1 MRIDCIKLDYMKLN
15 YMKSDYIEPAVTVII
30 ADYRK
35 A

>member
-1 MRIDCIKLDYMKLN
+1 MDCIELDHMKFDYMK
-15 YMKSDYIEPAVTVII
+15 SVYIEPAVTVII